1 MKPCFC
7 TVPLSCALLSIMS
20 GANWLKTPAVPN
32 HVSLDACFALLGKP
46 VYPTVPSRPRAALPY
61 RKTNREFSQ
70 NLAELIALIVFIACV
85 FWLSTQGHAADKLE
99 KLRAAYPAVAPGS
112 TPSWIT
118 ADKKIWS
125 QYGYHVETILVSG
138 GSRAV
143 PALVSGSVQFLF
155 GSDTG
160 VTTAQLQ
167 GVAVV
172 RLGVTMNTLG
182 SSLITQPGI
191 DFVRELKG
199 KVLGIS
205 RGRDASYVRLAKLLR
220 DNGLNPNDDVKFLS
234 IGGGEAGRLSAVKAG
249 VIHGTMLFPPL
260 DLIAKNEGLKV
271 LAKFDVPTPGGGI
284 NTTATLLK
292 QNRPMVVNFLKGY
305 IEGIHYMNTHKA
317 ESLQVLQK
325 YFQNSDMT
333 AMAYLYDETT
343 RRLEKDLRATP
354 ESIRFHLEMAA
365 LDDPRAA
372 KLSEKEFWDP
382 SVVEEIR
389 RSGFI
394 DQLYKK

>member
-1 MKPCFC
+1 MQKQ
-7 TVPLSCALLSIMS
+7 SS
-20 GANWLKTPAVPN
+20 PAC
-32 HVSLDACFALLGKP
+32 HTGKP
-46 VYPTVPSRPRAALPY
+46 
-61 RKTNREFSQ
+61 NRVKF
-70 NLAELIALIVFIACV
+70 LLLVFGSVLVACV
-85 FWLSTQGHAADKLE
+85 ELPIHAAEKLE
-99 KLRAAYPAVAPGS
+99 KLRVAYPAVAPGS
-112 TPSWIT
+112 TPSWVT
-118 ADKKIWS
+118 AEKNIWAK
-125 QYGYHVETILVSG
+125 YGYDVETILVSG
-138 GSRAV
+138 GARAV

-167 GVAVV
+167 GIPLV

-182 SSLITQPGI
+182 SSLITQSGI
-191 DFVRELKG
+191 QSVRDLKG
-199 KVLGIS
+199 KILGIS

-234 IGGGEAGRLSAVKAG
+234 IGGGEGGRLSAVKAG
-249 VIHGTMLFPPL
+249 VVHGTMLFPPL
-260 DLIAKNEGLKV
+260 DLIARNEGLKV

-284 NTTATLLK
+284 NTTAALLK
-292 QNRPMVVNFLKGY
+292 QNRPLVINFLKGY
-305 IEGIHYMNTHKA
+305 IEGIHYMNTHKV

-325 YFQNSDMT
+325 YFQNSDLA
-333 AMAYLYDETT
+333 AMGYLYDETT
-343 RRLEKDLRATP
+343 RRLEKDLRASP

-365 LDDPRAA
+365 LDDARAV
-372 KLSEKEFWDP
+372 KFSDKEFWDA